1 MLEDITIPDEPESPA
16 GSHYSSKGSQV
27 PQKHEEKNKMAPSMP
42 MQHAR
47 DAPKFVPDS
56 DTIEYFFED
65 YDRKADECEI
75 GHDKR
80 RKQCLR
86 YTDRETAEVWRET
99 EPQPNRAGE
108 TKSEWERWKEAV
120 IDLYHQE
127 AEVKYSAKEYRRVVE
142 KFRKEARD
150 AGGWSVEMYQKY
162 SRAVVAFHSQLKK
175 SGRMTD
181 FDAASVFRSAFEGD
195 MARAIERRLELMCP
209 NVRDDDYSMEQTKEA
224 VGFILTKRTRRTEGP
239 SDTTVETVSAP
250 SIPQI
255 KVEGPTESILLRL
268 VDRMDAMMTGQAQL
282 QQALM
287 QMATGTRYT
296 GPQPAQPSFSGP
308 ATGQSFQYSGPDN
321 RRCHYCRA
329 EGHLRFR
336 CPDFAQD
343 ERAGRCKIVDGRI
356 KLPNGSEPPM
366 AYDKS
371 LRDRIRDYLAEQG
384 ASISETTPSNLM
396 FEAVGYSDLADEQVE
411 GEAALMTEG
420 SAFVEEVEEEEGQEV
435 DIVSVLAMQVECL
448 KNIQAAL
455 QAGAKGKRMVMES
468 VEVPSLPK
476 RAAGRAKGGVK
487 GKGKDEVVEAGKE
500 VDKGGVA
507 GVEARKE
514 TTAGPAYKFRT
525 QIEMDHE
532 GVAKDVAAR
541 LLDDTITLKKSEL
554 LAIAPDVRK
563 WVRDVTTTKKVP
575 AGTTVGNSAT
585 GSLTTFFTNGS
596 GDLPV
601 FGKDDEGRITST
613 DTLPLRTVKVAIND
627 FGPFEAILD
636 SASSFIAMSR
646 KVWEQMQGGIRDDI
660 RLQMENANAGLSL
673 TLGMM
678 HNAHTTI
685 GGIDFILQ
693 IFVVETTAFDVLL
706 GLPFF
711 ALATAEL
718 AFQLDGTTTLK
729 LVDPNSRQRIC
740 LPTQA
745 RFRKNREM
753 RGVDF

>member
-1 MLEDITIPDEPESPA
+1 M
-16 GSHYSSKGSQV
+16 
-27 PQKHEEKNKMAPSMP
+27 
-42 MQHAR
+42 
-47 DAPKFVPDS
+47 
-56 DTIEYFFED
+56 
-65 YDRKADECEI
+65 
-75 GHDKR
+75 
-80 RKQCLR
+80 
-86 YTDRETAEVWRET
+86 
-99 EPQPNRAGE
+99 
-108 TKSEWERWKEAV
+108 
-120 IDLYHQE
+120 
-127 AEVKYSAKEYRRVVE
+127 
-142 KFRKEARD
+142 
-150 AGGWSVEMYQKY
+150 
-162 SRAVVAFHSQLKK
+162 
-175 SGRMTD
+175 
-181 FDAASVFRSAFEGD
+181 
-195 MARAIERRLELMCP
+195 
-209 NVRDDDYSMEQTKEA
+209 
-224 VGFILTKRTRRTEGP
+224 
-239 SDTTVETVSAP
+239 
-250 SIPQI
+250 
-255 KVEGPTESILLRL
+255 
-268 VDRMDAMMTGQAQL
+268 
-282 QQALM
+282 
-287 QMATGTRYT
+287 
-296 GPQPAQPSFSGP
+296 
-308 ATGQSFQYSGPDN
+308 
-321 RRCHYCRA
+321 
-329 EGHLRFR
+329 
-336 CPDFAQD
+336 
-343 ERAGRCKIVDGRI
+343 
-356 KLPNGSEPPM
+356 
-366 AYDKS
+366 
-371 LRDRIRDYLAEQG
+371 
-384 ASISETTPSNLM
+384 SETTPSNLM
-396 FEAVGYSDLADEQVE
+396 FEAVGYSELAEEQVE
-411 GEAALMTEG
+411 GGAALMTEG

-435 DIVSVLAMQVECL
+435 DIVSVLATQVECL

-476 RAAGRAKGGVK
+476 RTTGRAKGGVK

-500 VDKGGVA
+500 GDKGGLA
-507 GVEARKE
+507 GVEGRKE